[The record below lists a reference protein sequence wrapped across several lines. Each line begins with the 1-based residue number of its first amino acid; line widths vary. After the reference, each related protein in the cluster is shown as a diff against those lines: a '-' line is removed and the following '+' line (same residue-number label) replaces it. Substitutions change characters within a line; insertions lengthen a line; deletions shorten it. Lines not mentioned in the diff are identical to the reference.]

1 MRAPFGTDLRML
13 YEQLLKLAEKEE
25 QALTADNLEELEAC
39 MRRKEEIVTKLRELE
54 SKKSLDEPSEC
65 GEKVADLLERI
76 VAGQERVKDRI
87 KVMLG
92 ECQEAILGMRA
103 GQRAHRAY
111 YRTRKKSRERSARL
125 L

>member
-1 MRAPFGTDLRML
+1 MIASFGTDLRML

-39 MRRKEEIVTKLRELE
+39 MRRKEEIVEKLRELE
-54 SKKSLDEPSEC
+54 SKKGHDEPSEYS
-65 GEKVADLLERI
+65 EKVAGLLERI
-76 VAGQERVKDRI
+76 VTSQERVKDGI

-92 ECQEAILGMRA
+92 ECQDAILEMRA

-111 YRTRKKSRERSARL
+111 YRTRKKGRERSARL

>member
-1 MRAPFGTDLRML
+1 MRASFSADLPML

-25 QALTADNLEELEAC
+25 QALTADKLEELEAC

-54 SKKSLDEPSEC
+54 SKKGFDEPSEC

-76 VAGQERVKDRI
+76 VASHERVKEGI

-92 ECQEAILGMRA
+92 ECQDAIL
-103 GQRAHRAY
+103 
-111 YRTRKKSRERSARL
+111 
-125 L
+125 